1 VKNPTWTRQ
10 ETELLVNLYFD
21 LKDKSASIFQANQ
34 EIEQLST
41 KLRSIAKTNGLEV
54 GDTFRNYAGIKM
66 KLANLLYIDTN
77 GAEGLNAFSR
87 LDKEVFDEIKKLRSG
102 KK

>member
-1 VKNPTWTRQ
+1 M
-10 ETELLVNLYFD
+10 
-21 LKDKSASIFQANQ
+21 
-34 EIEQLST
+34 ST